1 MLNNDTP
8 LGAPI
13 GVPTHKDTNAASR
26 AGDAAPVTKG
36 LAKNPEDQPK
46 TLSSDAEGSS
56 DHQSQAVHDE
66 AIGWLVEAD
75 Q

>member
-1 MLNNDTP
+1 MQSNDTP
-8 LGAPI
+8 VGAPI
-13 GVPTHKDTNAASR
+13 GVPIPEDANAASH
-26 AGDAAPVTKG
+26 AGDAAPVAKG

-46 TLSSDAEGSS
+46 TLSPDAEGSS
-56 DHQSQAVHDE
+56 DHPPQTAHDE